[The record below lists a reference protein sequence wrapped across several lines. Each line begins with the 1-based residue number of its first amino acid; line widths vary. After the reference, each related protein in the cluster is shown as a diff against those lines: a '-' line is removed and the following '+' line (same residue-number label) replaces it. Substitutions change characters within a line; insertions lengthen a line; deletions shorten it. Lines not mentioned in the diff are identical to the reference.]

1 MQRSPSVCSS
11 STEGPHFNPTILQ
24 SSCKT
29 CCPGTPDPSVM
40 EDSPAGRSSH
50 SFLRFKRVWMKKVTP
65 ATPGSSDQISVGG
78 KPGITEVTM
87 VSVPCACLL
96 TNTRFLAPISCLCQE
111 RCPPSTL
118 PHRVS
123 GRSLL
128 MLSRNSCNNHAC
140 TVPESSGHPRLS
152 PSQFFTIPHAHHP
165 NFCTPRRFY
174 LLPLSSV
181 SSSYILFKTV
191 QLYPL
196 TDLLNPRLPFH
207 WQSGSTQLLSR
218 VRSP

>member
-40 EDSPAGRSSH
+40 EDSLAGRSSH

-123 GRSLL
+123 GRY
-128 MLSRNSCNNHAC
+128 SCSPVTPA
-140 TVPESSGHPRLS
+140 TTMPAPRPKAPVTPASARLS
-152 PSQFFTIPHAHHP
+152 SSPSPTHTTQTFAPRDVSIFFRYPQSPVRTFCSKQFNSI
-165 NFCTPRRFY
+165 R
-174 LLPLSSV
+174 LL
-181 SSSYILFKTV
+181 TC
-191 QLYPL
+191 
-196 TDLLNPRLPFH
+196 
-207 WQSGSTQLLSR
+207 
-218 VRSP
+218 